1 MVRTYYGV
9 KKCYL
14 RPWPQLPYTW
24 SRALTSSQWIT
35 AKFIG
40 QHSITRNYINHVM
53 VSLAKLI
60 LDISSTER
68 SYGDQ
73 YQGAWLLWNDNEKAY
88 VIRLMLTLLTSPP
101 SLSAPQ

>member
-1 MVRTYYGV
+1 MVHTYYGV

-14 RPWPQLPYTW
+14 RPWPHLPYTW

-73 YQGAWLLWNDNEKAY
+73 YLGNDRGRGYYGTIMRK
-88 VIRLMLTLLTSPP
+88 LT
-101 SLSAPQ
+101 